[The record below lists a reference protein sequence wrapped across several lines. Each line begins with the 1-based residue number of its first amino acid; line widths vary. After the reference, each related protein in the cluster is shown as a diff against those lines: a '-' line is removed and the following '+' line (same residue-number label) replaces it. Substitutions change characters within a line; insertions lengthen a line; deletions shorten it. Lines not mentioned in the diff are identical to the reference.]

1 MKSSPSRVEEELVR
15 VLGIVE
21 ANSLCVVMNLESA
34 WLCVFLKPRLSF
46 CVRCGIDRVGFVRV
60 EVLTEQ

>member
-1 MKSSPSRVEEELVR
+1 MKFFFSRVEEELVR

-21 ANSLCVVMNLESA
+21 VNLFCVVMNLELA
-34 WLCVFLKPRLSF
+34 WLCVFFKLRLFF

-60 EVLTEQ
+60 EVLIE